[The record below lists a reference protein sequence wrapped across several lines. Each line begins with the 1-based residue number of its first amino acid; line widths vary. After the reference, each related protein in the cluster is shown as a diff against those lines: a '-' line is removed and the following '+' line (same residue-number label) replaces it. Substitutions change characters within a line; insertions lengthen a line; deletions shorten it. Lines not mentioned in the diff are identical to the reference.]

1 MSTQAEKVL
10 IALLVDKE
18 SLEVL
23 LRENLPEEQVV
34 PSEDLRPVVTWAKE
48 VYGRTRKAPSVHMLK
63 ERFGT
68 VLEDHEI
75 DVDNDPDEPIE
86 WVIDSLK
93 SNHVRAQSAKHV
105 KELIQAIKSAA
116 PEDRVDTL
124 ALHVGKMSALVTDLT
139 PRRQQADLR
148 DSIEDIL
155 AEHDA
160 RAQEPEGVIRGLR
173 FGLPEVD
180 AHFGGTHPGE
190 VTVVAAPAKMG
201 KSFFM
206 TWCALKNWEAGLA
219 TGIWSLEN
227 SREMTEKRIACQ
239 ATGID
244 YNELDRGRLSDRDQ
258 MTLLEWTN
266 DVLLASDVPL
276 MVLSPEIATPHSMFQ
291 QALAFDLEGL
301 IIDQLSHMKAARA
314 RAQAERREII
324 QANMMDLHNL
334 ALHSRKSLPVILA
347 HQVNRDGIKNANRSG
362 RLHMVDMAESSEVER
377 SADFV
382 FGLYGSEDMIT
393 AGGIQLQSLA
403 SRRVRGVSYDL
414 HWYPARGAIGVQN
427 EVDLDAVA

>member
-1 MSTQAEKVL
+1 MSTAAEKVL

-23 LRENLPEEQVV
+23 LRENLPEFVV
-34 PSEDLRPVVTWAKE
+34 PSEDLRPIVEWAKE
-48 VYGRTRKAPSVHMLK
+48 TYGRTRKAPSILMLK

-75 DVDNDPDEPIE
+75 DVDEEPDEPME
-86 WVIDSLK
+86 WVVDSLK
-93 SNHVRAQSAKHV
+93 ANLIRAESARHV
-105 KELIQAIKSAA
+105 KDLIRDVKSAP
-116 PEDRVDTL
+116 PEEKVDTL

-148 DSIEDIL
+148 DSILDIL
-155 AEHDA
+155 AEHDE

-173 FGLPEVD
+173 FGLPMVD
-180 AHFGGTHPGE
+180 EHYGGTHPGE
-190 VTVVAAPAKMG
+190 VSVVAAPAKMG

-206 TWCALKNWEAGLA
+206 TWCAYQNWLAGVPV
-219 TGIWSLEN
+219 GIWSLEN
-227 SREMTEKRIACQ
+227 SRDMTEKRIACQ

-244 YNELDRGRLSDRDQ
+244 YNDLDRGRLSQADQ
-258 MTLLEWTN
+258 NTLIEWTN
-266 DVLLASDVPL
+266 DVLLASDTPL
-276 MVLSPEIATPHSMFQ
+276 MVLTPDIATPHSMFQ

-301 IIDQLSHMKAARA
+301 IIDQLSHIKATRV
-314 RAQAERREII
+314 RAQADRREII

-334 ALHSRKSLPVILA
+334 ALHSRKQLPVIMA
-347 HQVNRDGIKNANRSG
+347 HQVNRDGIKNAGRTG
-362 RLHMVDMAESSEVER
+362 RLSMVDMAESSEVER

-382 FGLYGSEDMIT
+382 FGLYGSEDMVT
-393 AGGIQLQSLA
+393 SGMIQFQSLA

-414 HWYPARGAIGVQN
+414 HWHPAVGAIGVQN